1 MILHFTNPF
10 DNDTLSLPCNLPF
23 GVYLALEVGIIMAT
37 SFPVK
42 ANTWYDWVKI
52 CHVRATQSTKKKLLK
67 WYAEECKNKRSR
79 RQEKNNVFFS
89 SVINCLEY
97 EVFQSQW
104 ITVSD
109 YQAAAMS
116 IYKRAETSVQ
126 TKYRKN
132 LSVKQNTGLG
142 PLIYRI

>member
-1 MILHFTNPF
+1 MQKNVKTNVAE
-10 DNDTLSLPCNLPF
+10 
-23 GVYLALEVGIIMAT
+23 G
-37 SFPVK
+37 
-42 ANTWYDWVKI
+42 
-52 CHVRATQSTKKKLLK
+52 KKKIMF
-67 WYAEECKNKRSR
+67 
-79 RQEKNNVFFS
+79 FFS